1 VIFADTFA
9 SNLPMAGRDLVM
21 LDQRGTGASGLLRCP
36 SIEGDESAGFS
47 RAVARCARR
56 LGTRRSFYTS
66 ADSAE
71 DVEALRIRLGVPR
84 IALFAVSYGTRVAV
98 EYARRHPDRLER
110 LILDSPIAAEGL
122 DPLARDTLGAVP
134 RVLKRLCRSGCG
146 GAEARPVADM
156 ARLVKRLRRAPI
168 RRTVQRGNRKLR
180 ITVDADDLLGLL
192 VSGDLDPSFMRRIP
206 PAVRAALRGNS
217 RLLVGLTLRAPG
229 EIAEPLSVFSPAVY
243 VATTCEE
250 SPTAWDPSGALDARR
265 AQARAAL
272 AAAPASALAPF
283 DRTAALRFGL
293 LSLCGGWPA
302 PARLVAPAPPLPT
315 TVPAL
320 VLSGE
325 LDLRTPTE
333 SARALAQALN
343 ARLVTERGAGH
354 SVLGQTGGGCATQA
368 VESFLAGRGAQA
380 CRPGGPTISIGP

>member
-1 VIFADTFA
+1 
-9 SNLPMAGRDLVM
+9 MAGRDLVM

-56 LGTRRSFYTS
+56 LGARRSFYTS

-134 RVLKRLCRSGCG
+134 RVLRRLCRSGCG
-146 GAEARPVADM
+146 GAEAHPVADM
-156 ARLVKRLRRAPI
+156 ARLVTRLRRAPI
-168 RRTVQRGNRKLR
+168 RRTVRRGNRTVR
-180 ITVDADDLLGLL
+180 ITLDADDLLGLL

-217 RLLVGLTLRAPG
+217 RPLVRAH
-229 EIAEPLSVFSPAVY
+229 AAR
-243 VATTCEE
+243 
-250 SPTAWDPSGALDARR
+250 ARR
-265 AQARAAL
+265 LRGAVECVQSRRCTSRQRARSLRPRGTRRGISMPAAPRRARRWL
-272 AAAPASALAPF
+272 RRPPPRSRRSTAPPRCDSGCCRCAAAGRRRRASSRPRRRCRRPCPRSCCRASSTCA
-283 DRTAALRFGL
+283 RRRR
-293 LSLCGGWPA
+293 A
-302 PARLVAPAPPLPT
+302 PARWRRR
-315 TVPAL
+315 
-320 VLSGE
+320 S
-325 LDLRTPTE
+325 TPG
-333 SARALAQALN
+333 S
-343 ARLVTERGAGH
+343 
-354 SVLGQTGGGCATQA
+354 
-368 VESFLAGRGAQA
+368 
-380 CRPGGPTISIGP
+380 